1 MEPYLLLYWE
11 LGRSERMAVIV
22 GKHINGVVLNPLEYL
37 LDDEGEPLEFETKEA
52 AKCYLKEHGYSEE
65 EFSGLFFEDA
75 EPELSNE
82 HIARIDEI
90 HNAVFE
96 MCKVL
101 VENPDLE
108 WDMSFIGEI
117 ADFAADFLCVSGY
130 AVRYPVI
137 VIGEDGS
144 QHIEEYYEPHQEGGE
159 SENE

>member
-11 LGRSERMAVIV
+11 LGRSERMAVIA

-52 AKCYLKEHGYSEE
+52 AECYLKEHGCSEE
-65 EFSGLFFEDA
+65 DFEGLVFEET

-82 HIARIDEI
+82 HIMRIDEI

-117 ADFAADFLCVSGY
+117 ADLAADVLCANGY
-130 AVRYPVI
+130 AVRYPAI
-137 VIGEDGS
+137 VTEEGG
-144 QHIEEYYEPHQEGGE
+144 QQYIEEYHNGGGKK
-159 SENE
+159 